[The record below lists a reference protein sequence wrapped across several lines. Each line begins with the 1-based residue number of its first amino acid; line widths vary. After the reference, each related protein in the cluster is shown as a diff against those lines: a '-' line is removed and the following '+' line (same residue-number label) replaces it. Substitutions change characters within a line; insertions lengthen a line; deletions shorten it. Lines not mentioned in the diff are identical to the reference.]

1 MAARATA
8 SKFHKISELNTFSK
22 DDLQGLYVRTIG
34 YLLSHDCVHCT
45 LTIKDGSDVLRVNTK
60 YIEPFPF
67 RQVRQLLFDSQQ
79 LCFDLLLASHNTHAL
94 DYACACSCALIHN
107 PGLPFNTI
115 KHLIVKFM
123 WDQFTT
129 NFDPATLVHFTSSVH
144 VRSVSYFIFD
154 FM

>member
-1 MAARATA
+1 MAARATT

-67 RQVRQLLFDSQQ
+67 RAGSLYLFIGEMEKDWERDAISFSPKVYRCVDGLNVQLYHKVREERDQSLLQESQ
-79 LCFDLLLASHNTHAL
+79 T
-94 DYACACSCALIHN
+94 
-107 PGLPFNTI
+107 
-115 KHLIVKFM
+115 KH
-123 WDQFTT
+123 
-129 NFDPATLVHFTSSVH
+129 
-144 VRSVSYFIFD
+144 
-154 FM
+154 